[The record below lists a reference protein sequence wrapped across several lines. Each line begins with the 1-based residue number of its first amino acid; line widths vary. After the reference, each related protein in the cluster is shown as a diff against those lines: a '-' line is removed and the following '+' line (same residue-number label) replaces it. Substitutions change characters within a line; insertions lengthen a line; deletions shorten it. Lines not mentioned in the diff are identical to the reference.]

1 MVVRFIIVALVVALF
16 GAPVVAPAG
25 PALAQ
30 PLRTMVVPADEPLVV
45 APRGQVVP
53 RAPTPVRAA
62 PAPTAASAPPTS
74 PSSVAQPAVVPPPAV
89 VLPAGPGLGAFLPA
103 LLPIAG
109 AVLLGAGTPGSGNAT
124 GAPAST
130 R

>member
-1 MVVRFIIVALVVALF
+1 MVVRFVIAVLVVVLT
-16 GAPVVAPAG
+16 GPVA
-25 PALAQ
+25 AQ
-30 PLRTMVVPADEPLVV
+30 PLRTVVVPADEPLVV
-45 APRGQVVP
+45 APRGQAVP
-53 RAPTPVRAA
+53 RAPLPVRAA
-62 PAPTAASAPPTS
+62 PPPPPSPAPGP
-74 PSSVAQPAVVPPPAV
+74 PAVVPPPAV

>member
-1 MVVRFIIVALVVALF
+1 MNRWSWRRAARLC
-16 GAPVVAPAG
+16 PAR
-25 PALAQ
+25 PR
-30 PLRTMVVPADEPLVV
+30 PS
-45 APRGQVVP
+45 APRRP
-53 RAPTPVRAA
+53 RL
-62 PAPTAASAPPTS
+62 PPIRPLT
-74 PSSVAQPAVVPPPAV
+74 VAQPAVVPPPAV

>member
-62 PAPTAASAPPTS
+62 PAPTAPPSA

>member
-1 MVVRFIIVALVVALF
+1 MVVRFIIVALVVTLF

-45 APRGQVVP
+45 APRGQAVP

-62 PAPTAASAPPTS
+62 PAPAAPPTS
-74 PSSVAQPAVVPPPAV
+74 PSSVAQPAVVPPPAM
-89 VLPAGPGLGAFLPA
+89 VLPSGPGLGAFLPA

>member
-1 MVVRFIIVALVVALF
+1 MVVRSFIVVLVAVLT
-16 GAPVVAPAG
+16 G
-25 PALAQ
+25 PLAAQ
-30 PLRTMVVPADEPLVV
+30 PLRTVVVPADEPLVV
-45 APRGQVVP
+45 APRGQPVP
-53 RAPTPVRAA
+53 RAPLPVRAA
-62 PAPTAASAPPTS
+62 PTAPPAVV
-74 PSSVAQPAVVPPPAV
+74 PLGPPPGPPAAVPPPAV